1 MDLASVDLVEKLHE
15 DEGVEDDGVVL
26 RGGRVE
32 RSVATA
38 VDVEHALTWRAKR
51 TAEKKET

>member
-15 DEGVEDDGVVL
+15 DEGVEDDGVVF
-26 RGGRVE
+26 RWGGVE

-38 VDVEHALTWRAKR
+38 VDVKHALAWRVKKKKQR
-51 TAEKKET
+51 KET